1 MKLLRRA
8 ASIALTRLA
17 LLPSMPGFALLFV
30 AGLLAETEVS
40 DG

>member
-30 AGLLAETEVS
+30 AALIETEA
-40 DG
+40 GNG

>member
-17 LLPSMPGFALLFV
+17 LLPRMPGFALLFI
-30 AGLLAETEVS
+30 AALIETET
-40 DG
+40 GE